1 MAYAV
6 VDKKNRSNGDSVG
19 IRSIALDDDA
29 LEKVFP
35 DTLTPFAEAVNISDD
50 FYNLLRLE
58 NSNAVWQDGTL
69 ATSSD
74 YVNPPAT
81 YTAIK
86 MNTWV
91 QMMEKVI
98 LTHFDEE
105 NYVDRDDWE
114 DYLSELKGLDFS
126 TISGGNIPEII
137 ENKGVTYRS
146 IFQLPW
152 KLNS

>member
-1 MAYAV
+1 
-6 VDKKNRSNGDSVG
+6 
-19 IRSIALDDDA
+19 
-29 LEKVFP
+29 
-35 DTLTPFAEAVNISDD
+35 
-50 FYNLLRLE
+50 
-58 NSNAVWQDGTL
+58 
-69 ATSSD
+69 
-74 YVNPPAT
+74 
-81 YTAIK
+81 

>member
-35 DTLTPFAEAVNISDD
+35 DTLIPFCETVNISDE

-58 NSNAVWQDGTL
+58 NS
-69 ATSSD
+69 
-74 YVNPPAT
+74 NPPAT

-91 QMMEKVI
+91 QMIEKI
-98 LTHFDEE
+98 FITHFDEE

>member
-6 VDKKNRSNGDSVG
+6 IDKKNRSNGDSVG

-35 DTLTPFAEAVNISDD
+35 DSLTPFAEAVNISND

-69 ATSSD
+69 VTSSD
-74 YVNPPAT
+74 YVNPPGT
-81 YTAIK
+81 YTEFK
-86 MNTWV
+86 MNTWLQATV
-91 QMMEKVI
+91 KKIEE
-98 LTHFDEE
+98 HFDEK
-105 NYVDRDDWE
+105 NYVDKDDWE
-114 DYLSELKGLDFS
+114 DYISELKGLDFS

-137 ENKGVTYRS
+137 ENKGVTYKN

-152 KLNS
+152 KIN